1 MRGGASVVR
10 FALCSTA
17 VALAIAAPSAA
28 SAQSEAQAGQR
39 YSFRVPR
46 QSLDAALRSVA
57 RTARAQILFDRELV
71 ATRQSQPLDGVFTVR
86 QALTRAI
93 GASPLTVEQSTR
105 GVFTIRLATRSIST
119 PMQRP
124 DVHARAG
131 KPRSGGAPSIRA
143 GAEGGVAEPEP
154 AEEIVVTGFRQSLER
169 SAGIKRRS
177 VHVEDAVV
185 AEDIGKFPDP
195 STAAALQRVPGVQV
209 TVGGNNE
216 ITGVMIRGLADI
228 LSTVD
233 GREVVSAVGRGFALQ
248 DLPAV
253 ALARVS
259 VVKTSTANLIE
270 GGIAGITDLRL
281 NKPFNFRD
289 PALIVTARSNYSSNT
304 ERLNPQLGVLVTDRW
319 DSGIGEIGA
328 LLNLSYAYFDYARPN
343 SYITEQRSLSAAPYR
358 IAGVVARNTAAGST
372 EYGWYDRP
380 QVNGS
385 LQWQAAPELEVYA
398 DGLFTGYRSKYQT
411 AVVATPLFF
420 GETTVAQYEVDRE
433 DCFTARVTP
442 GGYNPNA
449 LELARGLISDSNP
462 GGGFAVERLCN
473 LTSGRFNNARALTST
488 QARTQRSYNYVL
500 AGGLKYRSGPD
511 TIVFDVAYQRA
522 TSESSGVIVDIGK
535 RITVD
540 LQTDVDEGNLQI
552 HPGNPLGD
560 ASGFFLRNG
569 LNQNF
574 SRSVG
579 GLKQA
584 RLDFTHDFDR
594 AWGGID
600 TLQVGL
606 RYADRT
612 GLFNQAILNR
622 TVADLTI
629 PVAVT
634 LPADFLV
641 RAPGISRINGGAPF
655 LVPDPY
661 YLRSSAGRDILRGIY
676 GVPLGDPP
684 YQPERR
690 FEAEER
696 TYAAYLQ
703 LGFSTPIGESVSI
716 DGLVGVRA
724 THTER
729 RIAGAGLVSGV
740 LVPQL
745 ASTTDT
751 DMLPNASARI
761 QFGGG
766 LQTRLSYA
774 KAIRR
779 PEFSA
784 LNPGLSYTISTNPAT
799 LNTGT
804 AGNPNLRPQ
813 KSDSFDAAVEYYW
826 GSNFV
831 AVGAFA
837 RNIKDRVINAANA
850 EIIDGFTYN
859 ISRPRNVGE
868 AKLRGVEVSGQAFL
882 DFLPGALS
890 GIGLSG
896 NFTLVDSEVGAGNGS
911 RPDQLAG
918 FEIQGVSRYNYNL
931 GLIYERNGISGRLVY
946 TRRSRYYDIDV
957 TGSANVRPIDPA
969 RALDLSFT
977 PTSLRHV
984 RPGGRLDFSIGYD
997 INDNLRVDVGG
1008 TNILRNTLRGYF
1020 DVDYLTHDRRED
1032 DSIYT
1037 IGIRARL

>member
-1 MRGGASVVR
+1 MRGAVSAMR
-10 FALCSTA
+10 FGLGSAT
-17 VALAIAAPSAA
+17 VAFAITLPPAA
-28 SAQSEAQAGQR
+28 SAQSGAQAEQR

-57 RTARAQILFDRELV
+57 RTTRAQILFDRELV
-71 ATRQSQPLDGVFTVR
+71 SARQSQPLHGDFTVR
-86 QALTRAI
+86 QALVRVI
-93 GASPLTVEQSTR
+93 GDAPLTIDQSAH
-105 GVFTIRLATRSIST
+105 GVFTIRPAARPISPPIGPPVTRARTGKGRAT
-119 PMQRP
+119 
-124 DVHARAG
+124 
-131 KPRSGGAPSIRA
+131 GAPASVGPERDSA
-143 GAEGGVAEPEP
+143 DEPEL
-154 AEEIVVTGFRQSLER
+154 AQEIVVTGFRQSLER
-169 SAGIKRRS
+169 SAQIKRS
-177 VHVEDAVV
+177 SAQVEDAVV

-216 ITGVMIRGLADI
+216 IAGVVIRGLADI

-259 VVKTSTANLIE
+259 VLKTSTANLIE

-281 NKPFNFRD
+281 NKAFDFRG
-289 PALIVTARSNYSSNT
+289 AAAIVTGRGNYSSNVA
-304 ERLNPQLGVLVTDRW
+304 RLNPQFGLLVTDRW
-319 DSGIGEIGA
+319 DTGIGEVGA

-343 SYITEQRSLSAAPYR
+343 SYVTEQRSLSAAPYR
-358 IAGVVARNTAAGST
+358 IAGVVGRNTAAGST

-385 LQWQAAPELEVYA
+385 LQWQASPQLEIYA
-398 DGLFTGYRSKYQT
+398 DGLFTGYRSDYQT
-411 AVVATPLFF
+411 AVIATPLFF
-420 GETTVAQYEVDRE
+420 GETTVAQYAVDPD

-442 GGYNPNA
+442 NGYNPNA
-449 LELARGLISDSNP
+449 LELARGLISASNP
-462 GGGFAVERLCN
+462 GGGFNVERLCN
-473 LTSGRFNNARALTST
+473 LKSGHFDNARALTST
-488 QARTQRSYNYVL
+488 QARTLRSYNYL
-500 AGGLKYRSGPD
+500 GAIGFKYRSGPD
-511 TIVFDVAYQRA
+511 MIVFDLAWQRA

-535 RITVD
+535 RISVD
-540 LQTDVDEGNLQI
+540 LQTDVEEGNVQF

-574 SRSVG
+574 SRSEG
-579 GLKQA
+579 SLKQA
-584 RLDFTHDFDR
+584 RMDLTHDFGR
-594 AWGGID
+594 ALGFLD
-600 TLQVGL
+600 TLQAGL

-629 PVAVT
+629 PLTGT
-634 LPADFLV
+634 LPANFLV
-641 RAPGISRINGGAPF
+641 QAPGISRINGGAPF
-655 LVPDPY
+655 LVPDPD
-661 YLRSSAGRDILRGIY
+661 YLRSAAGREILRGVY
-676 GVPLGDPP
+676 GVPPGNPP

-690 FEAEER
+690 FEVGEQ

-703 LGFSTPIGESVSI
+703 LGFATPVSRSISI
-716 DGLVGVRA
+716 DGLIGVRP
-724 THTER
+724 TRTER

-740 LVPQL
+740 LVPQI
-745 ASTTDT
+745 ARTADT
-751 DMLPNASARI
+751 DVLPNASARI
-761 QFGGG
+761 RFGDGF
-766 LQTRLSYA
+766 QARLSYA

-813 KSDSFDAAVEYYW
+813 KSDSFDATIEYYR

-831 AVGAFA
+831 ALAGFS
-837 RNIKDRVINAANA
+837 RDIRDRVINAASA
-850 EIIDGFTYN
+850 EVIDGFTYN
-859 ISRPRNVGE
+859 ISRPRNVGQ
-868 AKLRGVEVSGQAFL
+868 AKLKGIEVSGQAFL

-890 GIGLSG
+890 GIGVSG
-896 NFTLVDSEVGAGNGS
+896 NFTLVDSKVGAGKGP
-911 RPDQLAG
+911 RPDPLAG
-918 FEIQGVSRYNYNL
+918 FAIQGVSRYNYNI
-931 GLIYERNGISGRLVY
+931 GLIYEKSGISGRLIY
-946 TRRSRYYDIDV
+946 THRSRYYDIDV

-969 RALDLSFT
+969 RAADPDFT
-977 PTSLRHV
+977 PTSLRYV
-984 RPGGRLDFSIGYD
+984 RPGGRLDFSIGVNLSD
-997 INDNLRVDVGG
+997 RLRVDIGG

-1020 DVDYLTHDRRED
+1020 DVDFLTHDRRED

-1037 IGIRARL
+1037 LGFRARL